1 MNEVKLMKKLYPIF
15 LAIIIGCG
23 LAFFIFRKVEKNTF
37 ESEEGNAVA
46 VQIGVFKTL
55 ENANKMK
62 ENYGGVVFE
71 DEGLYRVY
79 YSILNRDENIE
90 FITDYLNKKGI
101 NYYLKDLNLNN
112 DVIKESDEYETLMTK
127 TNEESKL
134 SINEK
139 LLNIYKEVV

>member
-1 MNEVKLMKKLYPIF
+1 MKKLYPIF

-90 FITDYLNKKGI
+90 FIKDYLNKKGI

>member
-23 LAFFIFRKVEKNTF
+23 LAFFIFRKIEKNTF

-90 FITDYLNKKGI
+90 FIKDYLNKKGI

>member
-90 FITDYLNKKGI
+90 FIKDYLNKKGI